1 MIKIAAILFFV
12 ISSTCALCDLT
23 RHIIHQEVFM
33 KRSIESQPCSSCHS
47 IITNCSARD
56 SQIQQQHDLFTREG
70 LAEYLS
76 DVAVLSCGSCFDEYE
91 NYFICIG
98 EDKLA
103 EQFREAECI
112 RSDGKF
118 CSERLFD
125 GIANGDIR
133 SYDDEEDVCIA
144 TCQDLHNLRDV
155 LGCCAASFVEYGI
168 FVNTTQE
175 YDNCNAKLSQPCSD
189 GGSGADITDESGSDG
204 GPTIEE
210 PTDEGPTDDDPTDD
224 GPTDEIPT
232 DNGATDDGPTDGGP
246 TDGGPTDGRFGEP
259 DSGLSATPAFLVIAL
274 LTLITSIFFGK
285 QCI

>member
-1 MIKIAAILFFV
+1 MIKIVAILFFV

-33 KRSIESQPCSSCHS
+33 KRCFERQQCSSCHS

-56 SQIQQQHDLFTREG
+56 SQLQQQHDLTTTEG

-91 NYFICIG
+91 DYFICFG
-98 EDKLA
+98 EDELA
-103 EQFREAECI
+103 EQFREAECVL
-112 RSDGKF
+112 SDGKF
-118 CSERLFD
+118 CSESLFD

-133 SYDDEEDVCIA
+133 SCDDEDDACIA
-144 TCQDLHNLRDV
+144 TCQDLRNLRDV
-155 LGCCAASFVEYGI
+155 LGCCAASFVEYRI

-189 GGSGADITDESGSDG
+189 GDEPGSDG
-204 GPTIEE
+204 GPTIEG
-210 PTDEGPTDDDPTDD
+210 PTDEGPTD
-224 GPTDEIPT
+224 GPS
-232 DNGATDDGPTDGGP
+232 
-246 TDGGPTDGRFGEP
+246 TDGRSGEP

-274 LTLITSIFFGK
+274 LTLITSILLGK